1 MFKAYKILFTI
12 FFLYIKM
19 TTNYYQINKEK
30 LQKEARERYQNLSE
44 EEKNK
49 RLKKAREWYQK
60 KKKKV
65 VIRIFLKNKSKS

>member
-1 MFKAYKILFTI
+1 MFKAYKILFII